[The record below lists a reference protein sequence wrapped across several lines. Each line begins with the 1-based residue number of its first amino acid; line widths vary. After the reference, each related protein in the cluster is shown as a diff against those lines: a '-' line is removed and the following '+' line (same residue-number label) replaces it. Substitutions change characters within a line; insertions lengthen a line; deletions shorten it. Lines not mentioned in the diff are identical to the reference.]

1 MLKIKP
7 LKNCLNSRLAHSIK
21 ANNKL
26 LKKGLVLKKQ
36 DIFNL
41 KKDGVKE
48 LYVFQESKTDINE
61 NMASYKIAKFLSG
74 RNIYCAKPVNGRA
87 DLFSTINGMIDF
99 NCKLLAS
106 LNYYNDDVAIS
117 MIKNEKIVK
126 KNQLVGNIKILP
138 FAIDRKKILKITNNS
153 KYLNLICVKEKTIR
167 KVALIIST
175 SEKNN
180 KIEKIILK
188 SLNFRLNS
196 FNMKINNILF
206 NKHSID
212 ALKINIANLIKNK
225 YDLILIYGST
235 SIVDK
240 NDIIPRSIRSTE
252 GKVISFGAPTDPGNL
267 LMLGNIKN
275 TNIIGVPGC
284 AKSIS
289 RNGFDIVL
297 EKICFGKKVSKYTLA
312 EMSNGGLFKSLIKKE
327 LL

>member
-61 NMASYKIAKFLSG
+61 DMASNRIAKFLSG

-106 LNYYNDDVAIS
+106 LNYYNADVAIS

-138 FAIDRKKILKITNNS
+138 FAINRKKILKITNNS
-153 KYLNLICVKEKTIR
+153 KYLNLISVKEKTIR

-196 FNMKINNILF
+196 FDMKINNILF

-225 YDLILIYGST
+225 HDLILIYGST

-240 NDIIPRSIRSTE
+240 NDIIPRSIRSAE

-327 LL
+327 Y